1 MLINGSDLTLTSSSA
16 SGAAADGHSMSLASD
31 QRRQPRSSMFLAS
44 VLRAGTEQATVRV
57 RNMSPTGAMIES
69 PLIPATGTTVHLL
82 RGALSTQAAVVWAS
96 QKRCGLRFTSEVSVQ
111 DWLAAPTNVEQAR
124 VDHIVALV
132 KAGVMLPSAD
142 PSNGAHEPRSGEL
155 LIDDLAAVLRLM
167 QNLEDDLASSDETL
181 ARHGLKLQNLDIA
194 MQMLRAIASELGSN
208 GGRDQSNEAKL
219 HGLRVTCR
227 QALGS

>member
-1 MLINGSDLTLTSSSA
+1 M
-16 SGAAADGHSMSLASD
+16 
-31 QRRQPRSSMFLAS
+31 
-44 VLRAGTEQATVRV
+44 
-57 RNMSPTGAMIES
+57 
-69 PLIPATGTTVHLL
+69 
-82 RGALSTQAAVVWAS
+82 QAAVVWAS
-96 QKRCGLRFTSEVSVQ
+96 QKHCGLRFTSEVSVQ
-111 DWLAAPTNVEQAR
+111 AWLAAPTNVEQAR

-142 PSNGAHEPRSGEL
+142 PSANGAYEPRSGEL

-181 ARHGLKLQNLDIA
+181 ARHGLKLQYLDIA

-208 GGRDQSNEAKL
+208 GGRAQSNEAKL
-219 HGLRVTCR
+219 HDLRVTCR